1 MIKLLARIFIA
12 DHKNYCGKNVR
23 SAYGILC
30 SIVGIVLNILLF
42 AFKIFAGILTG
53 SIAVTADAFNNLS
66 DAGSSL
72 ITLIGFKLASQKP
85 DKDHPFGHGRFEYIS
100 GLIVSMIII
109 IMGVELVQS
118 SVDKIVSKAAAAKL
132 DAVSL
137 VILICAI
144 AVKLYMAIYNRTI
157 GKKIDSSSMLATAAD
172 SLSDCVATSVVLLS
186 MILSGIFNVNI
197 DGWCGLAVAVFIIFA
212 GINAAKET
220 INPLLGQMPS
230 KEFVQSISNIVM
242 SYEKIVGIH
251 DLVVHD
257 YGPGRVMISL
267 HAEVP
272 DKADLLDT
280 HDLVDNIEKELS
292 CKLGCEA
299 VIHMDPIAT
308 DNEMVLTLR
317 EKISRIVLEIDNGA
331 TIHDFRLVEGAT
343 HTNLIFD
350 VVVPFRVKMTDEQ
363 IKTRLSELIFEKI
376 GNNYFAVV
384 NIDRDVSKEIG

>member
-1 MIKLLARIFIA
+1 MIKLLAKVFIPNHTQYS
-12 DHKNYCGKNVR
+12 DKNVR

-30 SIVGIVLNILLF
+30 SIVGIVLNLCLF
-42 AFKIFAGILTG
+42 ALKIFAGVVTS

-85 DKDHPFGHGRFEYIS
+85 DKDHPFGHGRFEYVS
-100 GLIVSMIII
+100 GLIVSMIIV

-118 SVDKIVSKAAAAKL
+118 SFNKIVEGTGVSGVDKVS
-132 DAVSL
+132 VI
-137 VILICAI
+137 ILICAI
-144 AVKLYMAIYNRTI
+144 AVKLYMAVYNRKI
-157 GKKIDSSSMLATAAD
+157 GKKIASSSMMATGTD
-172 SLSDCVATSVVLLS
+172 SLSDCVATTVVLVS
-186 MILSGIFNVNI
+186 MILSHLFSINI

-230 KEFVQSISNIVM
+230 QEFVQSINDIVM
-242 SYEKIVGIH
+242 QYEQIVGIH

-267 HAEVP
+267 HAEVS
-272 DKADLLDT
+272 DKASLIQT

-292 CKLGCEA
+292 KKLGCEA
-299 VIHMDPIAT
+299 VIHMDPLAT
-308 DNEMVLTLR
+308 DDETVSHLR
-317 EKISRIVLEIDNGA
+317 KSVANLVCSIDKNA
-331 TIHDFRLVEGAT
+331 SIHDFRVVEGST

-350 VVVPFRVKMTDEQ
+350 VVVPFEVKMSDEHL
-363 IKTRLSELIFEKI
+363 KKMLSELICENI
-376 GNNYFAVV
+376 GNNYYAVV
-384 NIDRDVSKEIG
+384 EIDRNMSKENG